1 MPPKNIT
8 LEPSLHYVDFGSN
21 LPASLMPEDRI
32 PGAWL
37 GDSDSDYEEFSD
49 PNLTKSEARA
59 LFKEAM
65 ADLQRTTAEAD
76 EQRLRRQGR
85 RALREELTAEE
96 GRRLVNVAPKD
107 SKTLAWNGMASLQR
121 EIEERLR
128 SQVLYEH
135 RAVEGKKLD
144 FDAAEGIKKPTSSSK
159 SSTVASAQNNVAGLP
174 TKKVRRPV
182 LRPSLNSGASPSAAN
197 TAVSAQSN
205 ASGVASNK
213 VRRAIVDP
221 SLNSGEQK
229 AGRAPAHERELL
241 SLIDDSNTRG
251 GAHTAATRR
260 LVDGGLF
267 SEDQLASASARA
279 KLRAD
284 ARAAIAEVP
293 REDRRAVA
301 AVRARLV
308 DEGRD
313 RRVLATISQP
323 ASESV
328 VKAREVVS
336 QAPAHP
342 KPSQASATLDTSK
355 PPTRSSA
362 GTTQSGVRT
371 VDGVRQPTI
380 RRILMNKSKPEIEV
394 GRSAGH
400 SVSTTLPI
408 HDFGQAPKYSS
419 TKPATAA
426 ASTTAT
432 APSQSVSEKAQAI
445 AYRYADALSAFDKP
459 TAAMFIANK
468 LNEDSAR
475 MYFDAA
481 RKSSTPAQL
490 KKPTTPNTQ
499 STKGLG
505 TKSDAAKT
513 AEVDDGFDIVNG
525 KGPSAANGSPLPNPD
540 LGMDQLNEEFS
551 PTLKGFQGW
560 ESTLR

>member
-1 MPPKNIT
+1 
-8 LEPSLHYVDFGSN
+8 
-21 LPASLMPEDRI
+21 
-32 PGAWL
+32 
-37 GDSDSDYEEFSD
+37 
-49 PNLTKSEARA
+49 
-59 LFKEAM
+59 
-65 ADLQRTTAEAD
+65 
-76 EQRLRRQGR
+76 
-85 RALREELTAEE
+85 
-96 GRRLVNVAPKD
+96 
-107 SKTLAWNGMASLQR
+107 
-121 EIEERLR
+121 
-128 SQVLYEH
+128 
-135 RAVEGKKLD
+135 
-144 FDAAEGIKKPTSSSK
+144 
-159 SSTVASAQNNVAGLP
+159 
-174 TKKVRRPV
+174 
-182 LRPSLNSGASPSAAN
+182 
-197 TAVSAQSN
+197 
-205 ASGVASNK
+205 
-213 VRRAIVDP
+213 
-221 SLNSGEQK
+221 
-229 AGRAPAHERELL
+229 
-241 SLIDDSNTRG
+241 
-251 GAHTAATRR
+251 
-260 LVDGGLF
+260 
-267 SEDQLASASARA
+267 
-279 KLRAD
+279 
-284 ARAAIAEVP
+284 
-293 REDRRAVA
+293 
-301 AVRARLV
+301 
-308 DEGRD
+308 
-313 RRVLATISQP
+313 
-323 ASESV
+323 

-560 ESTLR
+560 EDDYDSDDSEEWDLGGLAEWKWVGEKSAKESSVAKRQA